1 MAGATATSCSEPM
14 HRKQS
19 ILDNVLGL
27 LGLLGSKWV
36 TAQLNIYCNTIVC
49 LRERMSEGDDVYT
62 PPVVGGE
69 GAVEGDVA

>member
-1 MAGATATSCSEPM
+1 MAEATATSCSEPM

-19 ILDNVLGL
+19 ILDNV

-49 LRERMSEGDDVYT
+49 LRERMSEGDDDYT